1 MAILFKRRTTL
12 VTYEKRM
19 GSSLRICKNK
29 CRGRKLP
36 DGKTVGGRGRLT
48 NAVVVKIQN
57 YYGMV
62 IRSNIG
68 NLKDMQNAIW
78 AICFHMI
85 TESNNE
91 KSMNNISTV
100 YSRQTP
106 GVSTR

>member
-1 MAILFKRRTTL
+1 
-12 VTYEKRM
+12 M
-19 GSSLRICKNK
+19 GSSLHICKNK

-85 TESNNE
+85 MESNNE